1 MLEKRS
7 NSESFIV
14 GDLFS
19 PESRH
24 KRLKTLVEVKR
35 GKKLWIVFDKVKTEC
50 SNEWFQIEQV
60 QGK

>member
-14 GDLFS
+14 CDLFS

-24 KRLKTLVEVKR
+24 KRLKTLVESEAR
-35 GKKLWIVFDKVKTEC
+35 KKIMDC
-50 SNEWFQIEQV
+50 I
-60 QGK
+60 